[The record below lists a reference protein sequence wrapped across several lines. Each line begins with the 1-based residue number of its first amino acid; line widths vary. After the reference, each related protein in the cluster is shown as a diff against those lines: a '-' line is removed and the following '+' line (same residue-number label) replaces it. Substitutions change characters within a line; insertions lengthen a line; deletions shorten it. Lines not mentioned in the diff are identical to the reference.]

1 MILLQADPIAPSLD
15 VIALLMK
22 GGIVMAV
29 LIVLSMLAL
38 IVIME
43 RLLFFGKNMKSSDA
57 KLQKLA
63 TLISS
68 GKSAEAQDL
77 CASEKNSWGRVFT
90 YAAMGDSSNP
100 AEIDKLMEDAANI
113 EVGRLEKGLTYLS
126 MIAGLAPLL
135 GFIGTIIGVINIFF
149 SISVSKDI
157 SIGVISEGLYQKM
170 VSSAAGL
177 VVGIIAFSAYHLL
190 QNSIDGY
197 VGKLQEQ
204 ALALRMALTKKK

>member
-1 MILLQADPIAPSLD
+1 
-15 VIALLMK
+15 
-22 GGIVMAV
+22 
-29 LIVLSMLAL
+29 
-38 IVIME
+38 
-43 RLLFFGKNMKSSDA
+43 
-57 KLQKLA
+57 
-63 TLISS
+63 
-68 GKSAEAQDL
+68 
-77 CASEKNSWGRVFT
+77 
-90 YAAMGDSSNP
+90 
-100 AEIDKLMEDAANI
+100 
-113 EVGRLEKGLTYLS
+113 

-197 VGKLQEQ
+197 LGKLQEQ
-204 ALALRMALTKKK
+204 ALALRMALSKKK

>member
-1 MILLQADPIAPSLD
+1 
-15 VIALLMK
+15 
-22 GGIVMAV
+22 MAV
-29 LIVLSMLAL
+29 LLVLSMLAL

-43 RLLFFGKNMKSSDA
+43 RLLFFGKNMKSSDV
-57 KLQKLA
+57 KLQKLG

-68 GKSAEAQDL
+68 GKSEEAQNL

>member
-1 MILLQADPIAPSLD
+1 MILLQTDPIAPSID

-29 LIVLSMLAL
+29 LLVLSMLAL

-43 RLLFFGKNMKSSDA
+43 RLLFFGKNMKSSDV
-57 KLQKLA
+57 KLQKLG

-68 GKSAEAQDL
+68 GKSEEAQNL

>member
-1 MILLQADPIAPSLD
+1 MILLQTDPIAPSID

-29 LIVLSMLAL
+29 LLVLSMLAL